1 MQPQKNQSLSKC
13 LTKWY
18 KSDILKVTFQNIS
31 YNISYFVMDSTL
43 SMKFQLFG
51 KQLVNSGCA
60 PFDYVISALHDEV

>member
-1 MQPQKNQSLSKC
+1 
-13 LTKWY
+13 
-18 KSDILKVTFQNIS
+18 
-31 YNISYFVMDSTL
+31 MDSTL